1 MNDRVKKLRTEL
13 SLTSEAFGARLGVTK
28 AAISKIENGSRSV
41 TDQMVLSICREFN
54 VNETWLRTGE
64 GEMFRQ
70 DGQSIL
76 DRMSSEYSL
85 SPRECSVI
93 SAFCELDSADRAAIM
108 RYVDHLVDKLS
119 PSSAA
124 VDDATAAGIA
134 AMQDYAR
141 MVADEKEAEGSSS
154 TSAG

>member
-1 MNDRVKKLRTEL
+1 MNDRVKELRAAL

-54 VNETWLRTGE
+54 VNEAWLRSGQ
-64 GEMFRQ
+64 GSMFRQ
-70 DGQSIL
+70 DSQSVL
-76 DRMSSEYSL
+76 DRMADEYSL
-85 SPRECSVI
+85 TRRERAVI
-93 SAFCELDSADRAAIM
+93 SAFLELDSADRAAVM
-108 RYVDHLVDKLS
+108 RYVDNLVDKLA
-119 PSSAA
+119 PTSAA

-141 MVADEKEAEGSSS
+141 MVAEEKEAEEKSS